1 MRIPNMRK
9 SAFVLLL
16 FVVASLHNLLAADW
30 NPVADP
36 NAVVVSG
43 KVRFLDCQNDKD

>member
-1 MRIPNMRK
+1 MPSMRK
-9 SAFVLLL
+9 LTLGLLL
-16 FVVASLHNLLAADW
+16 FLSASLHNLLAADW

-43 KVRFLDCQNDKD
+43 KV